1 MRVEGDYNSHPV
13 VTRGKLTLNL
23 FMTTSVQQRGFDLS
37 SLRCAA
43 GTDVGMRRE
52 ENQDSFGVVRHAAF
66 QGFFVADGMGG
77 VKGGAIAS
85 RLAISILEQELPSL
99 TGADLTPASLSSLVA
114 TINSKIF
121 EQGTAQPELAGMG
134 TTLVGLMFTPEGML
148 LVNVG
153 DSRAYRVRGDSISQ
167 ISEDHTLVRELVRS
181 GAISSKE
188 ADHHPVSH
196 MLTRSLGPLGDVV
209 IECRLES
216 ELPLDGDIYVL
227 CSDGLYNFVKDH
239 EILDVVRQNPLDDA
253 NQILINLANRRGGTD
268 NITVIVV
275 SVGEIGGRRRGHDY
289 RKARGEPSG
298 GGSDHAGE
306 VAKDPIQRP
315 KGEEVRDSTAS
326 SGPEAPPAGAPRVE
340 EPKDYHA
347 ERESLKERKRRI
359 YQQSQGVPVTL
370 MLGAAVIFGL
380 VVGDVARRWGAFP
393 DFLSL
398 GESGP
403 WSFNSREREP
413 EMVTNFDDL
422 TKELALT
429 RSQSRNRE
437 GLPEIARRVGGI
449 DFAPAR
455 SRGDG
460 MVHHNGAS
468 LNRTTLESAATKI
481 EAQLRVLSES
491 SPDAAAASLQRAQS
505 QRDRYA
511 VELKEIEG
519 QIDIASRKLSLW
531 FGRKKK
537 AEAGGEELFQLGG
550 DMERV
555 GAVSERVKRKAAEWT
570 EATYRLQ
577 AKQDEFEL
585 YPSNNELRKEV
596 EELAEDRSRLQTKLG
611 EEVVVAIDSVLAD
624 TYRQLEDLK
633 ARRDIVSAQANNAQE
648 EVEFIQ
654 TVASP
659 DEAARATLR
668 RRLEG
673 ELADIREALA
683 GMKG

>member
-1 MRVEGDYNSHPV
+1 MGIL
-13 VTRGKLTLNL
+13 GKLKLNL

-52 ENQDSFGVVRHAAF
+52 ENQDSFGVVRHAVF

-85 RLAISILEQELPSL
+85 RLAISILEQELPSF
-99 TGADLTPASLSSLVA
+99 TGADLTTASLSSLVA

-121 EQGTAQPELAGMG
+121 EQGAAQPELAGMG
-134 TTLVGLMFTPEGML
+134 TTLVGLMFTQERML

-153 DSRAYRVRGDSISQ
+153 DSRAYRIRGDSISQ

-196 MLTRSLGPLGDVV
+196 MLTRSLGPLAEVV
-209 IECRLES
+209 VECRMES
-216 ELPLDGDIYVL
+216 EVPHEGDIYVL

-268 NITVIVV
+268 NITVLVV
-275 SVGEIGGRRRGHDY
+275 SVGEGGGRRRGHDY
-289 RKARGEPSG
+289 RKAWGEPG
-298 GGSDHAGE
+298 GVVSDHAHA
-306 VAKDPIQRP
+306 VAKDLDQRSH
-315 KGEEVRDSTAS
+315 GVEARDSA
-326 SGPEAPPAGAPRVE
+326 APPAAEVSPTVAPRVE

-393 DFLSL
+393 DILSL

-403 WSFNSREREP
+403 WSSHSRDREP
-413 EMVTNFDDL
+413 EMVTNFEDL

-429 RSQSRNRE
+429 RSQSRSRE
-437 GLPEIARRVGGI
+437 GLPEIARRVGGL
-449 DFAPAR
+449 DSAPAR
-455 SRGDG
+455 SRDG
-460 MVHHNGAS
+460 TVHHNGAS
-468 LNRTTLESAATKI
+468 LNRTTLESAATKM
-481 EAQLRVLSES
+481 EAQLTMLSQS
-491 SPDAAAASLQRAQS
+491 STDAAAASLQRAQS
-505 QRDRYA
+505 QRDRYT
-511 VELKEIEG
+511 VDLKEIEG

-537 AEAGGEELFQLGG
+537 AEAGGEELFQPGG

-596 EELAEDRSRLQTKLG
+596 EELAEDRSRLQTKLR

-633 ARRDIVSAQANNAQE
+633 ARRDIVAAQANNAQE
-648 EVEFIQ
+648 ELEFIQ

-668 RRLEG
+668 KRLEG

>member
-1 MRVEGDYNSHPV
+1 
-13 VTRGKLTLNL
+13 
-23 FMTTSVQQRGFDLS
+23 MTTSVQQRGFDLS

-52 ENQDSFGVVRHAAF
+52 ENQDSFGVVRHPAF

-99 TGADLTPASLSSLVA
+99 TGADLTPASLSALVA
-114 TINSKIF
+114 TINSRIF
-121 EQGTAQPELAGMG
+121 EQGAAQPELAGMG
-134 TTLVGLMFTPEGML
+134 TTLVGLMFTQEGIL

-153 DSRAYRVRGDSISQ
+153 DSRAYRIRGDSISQ

-196 MLTRSLGPLGDVV
+196 MLTRSLGPLAEVV
-209 IECRLES
+209 VECRLES
-216 ELPLDGDIYVL
+216 ENPQEGDIYVL

-275 SVGEIGGRRRGHDY
+275 SVGEGGGRRRGHDY
-289 RKARGEPSG
+289 RKAWGEPSG
-298 GGSDHAGE
+298 AVSAHADTD
-306 VAKDPIQRP
+306 AKDRNPRSHIT
-315 KGEEVRDSTAS
+315 EARDSTVP
-326 SGPEAPPAGAPRVE
+326 SGAEVAQTVAPRVE

-413 EMVTNFDDL
+413 EMVTNFEDL

-449 DFAPAR
+449 DSASAR
-455 SRGDG
+455 SRDG

-481 EAQLRVLSES
+481 EAQLTMLSES
-491 SPDAAAASLQRAQS
+491 SRDAAAASLQRAQS
-505 QRDRYA
+505 QRDRFA

-596 EELAEDRSRLQTKLG
+596 EKLAEDRARLQAKLG
-611 EEVVVAIDSVLAD
+611 EEVVLAIDSVLAD

-633 ARRDIVSAQANNAQE
+633 ARRDIVAAQANNALE

-659 DEAARATLR
+659 DEAARTALR
-668 RRLEG
+668 KRLEG

>member
-1 MRVEGDYNSHPV
+1 
-13 VTRGKLTLNL
+13 
-23 FMTTSVQQRGFDLS
+23 
-37 SLRCAA
+37 
-43 GTDVGMRRE
+43 MRRE
-52 ENQDSFGVVRHAAF
+52 ENQDSFGVVRHPAF

-77 VKGGAIAS
+77 GKGGAIAS

-134 TTLVGLMFTPEGML
+134 TTLVGLMFTQEAML
-148 LVNVG
+148 VVNVG
-153 DSRAYRVRGDSISQ
+153 DSRAYRIRGDSISQ

-188 ADHHPVSH
+188 AEHHPVSH
-196 MLTRSLGPLGDVV
+196 MLTRSLGPLAEVV
-209 IECRLES
+209 VECRLES
-216 ELPLDGDIYVL
+216 ELPLDGDTYVL

-275 SVGEIGGRRRGHDY
+275 SVGEGGGRRRGQDY
-289 RKARGEPSG
+289 RKSWGEPRAVV
-298 GGSDHAGE
+298 SDHDGAVAKTPGQWSSGAEAQDPTAPPSAAE
-306 VAKDPIQRP
+306 VAPT
-315 KGEEVRDSTAS
+315 V
-326 SGPEAPPAGAPRVE
+326 APRVE

-359 YQQSQGVPVTL
+359 YQQSQGVPVSL

-398 GESGP
+398 GDSGP
-403 WSFNSREREP
+403 WSSHSRDREP

-437 GLPEIARRVGGI
+437 GLPEIARRVAGI
-449 DFAPAR
+449 DSAPAR
-455 SRGDG
+455 SRDG

-468 LNRTTLESAATKI
+468 LNRATLESAATKI
-481 EAQLRVLSES
+481 EAQLTVLAES
-491 SPDAAAASLQRAQS
+491 STDAAAASLQRAQS

-537 AEAGGEELFQLGG
+537 AEAGGEELFQPGG

-585 YPSNNELRKEV
+585 YPSNNELRTQV
-596 EELAEDRSRLQTKLG
+596 EKLAEDRSRLQTKLR
-611 EEVVVAIDSVLAD
+611 EEVVLAIDSVLAD

-633 ARRDIVSAQANNAQE
+633 ARRDIVAAQANNAQE
-648 EVEFIQ
+648 ELEFTQ

-659 DEAARATLR
+659 DEVARATLR
-668 RRLEG
+668 KRLEG